1 MKHTLQNLFKTY
13 RPVLPITAHRNIRM
27 RGQAFVSF
35 PDVEMA
41 NRARKEVNEFPLYG
55 KAMVSLDMSWKL
67 VERMMLT
74 NIANNIRKDQIRCYH

>member
-13 RPVLPITAHRNIRM
+13 RPVLPIVAHRNVRM

-35 PDVEMA
+35 PDREMA

-55 KAMVSLDMSWKL
+55 KAMVSS
-67 VERMMLT
+67 
-74 NIANNIRKDQIRCYH
+74 